1 MEPFSHGNVSTEQQI
16 HDQPR
21 SIHEPV
27 HEDSDDGEDW
37 LKKNCSFFVD
47 DEEAGIRLYQV
58 GVFQIPVR
66 LAHQTEQQVVS
77 KKPRL
82 RLPNP
87 PLRRPKS
94 SPSSSSEASE
104 MPPAIMKAK
113 PSSEASM
120 LRPRPKPKAG
130 PTEVS
135 SKTETSKSQ
144 VTSEPKDELEEWTVL
159 EDKPVGQHE

>member
-1 MEPFSHGNVSTEQQI
+1 MSTEQQI
-16 HDQPR
+16 HETFLDDQPR

-27 HEDSDDGEDW
+27 HEDSDDGEEW
-37 LKKNCSFFVD
+37 LQKNCTFVVD
-47 DEEAGIRLYQV
+47 NEEAGIRLYQV

-66 LAHQTEQQVVS
+66 L

-82 RLPNP
+82 RLQNP
-87 PLRRPKS
+87 PLRPTS
-94 SPSSSSEASE
+94 SSSSSEASQL
-104 MPPAIMKAK
+104 PPAIPKMKAK
-113 PSSEASM
+113 LSTSEASM
-120 LRPRPKPKAG
+120 PRPVPKPKAS
-130 PTEVS
+130 PIEVS